1 VKRPNALSGHSTEE
15 PELTVT
21 VDPARVVLV
30 DDADDLRALI
40 KRALDRE
47 EDFTVVGEAADGRAG
62 VEVAQQELPDVVL
75 LDIAMPVMDGLQA
88 LPQIRKLSPAS
99 VVVVL
104 SGFGSDSRAAQKA
117 LELGAHGFLNK
128 GDTQGKLVER
138 LRVILASHR
147 ARTTMLNH
155 RHAIDS

>member
-1 VKRPNALSGHSTEE
+1 
-15 PELTVT
+15 VT
-21 VDPARVVLV
+21 MAADPARVVLV

-88 LPQIRKLSPAS
+88 LPQIRKLSPTS

-155 RHAIDS
+155 RHVVDS

>member
-1 VKRPNALSGHSTEE
+1 
-15 PELTVT
+15 VT
-21 VDPARVVLV
+21 LAADPARVVLV

-40 KRALDRE
+40 KRVLDRE

-62 VEVAQQELPDVVL
+62 VEVTLRELPDVVL
-75 LDIAMPVMDGLQA
+75 LDIAMPLVDGLQA
-88 LPQIRKLSPAS
+88 LPQIRKQSPAS

-128 GDTQGKLVER
+128 AESQGKLVER

-147 ARTTMLNH
+147 ARTTMIKH
-155 RHAIDS
+155 RHVVES

>member
-1 VKRPNALSGHSTEE
+1 V
-15 PELTVT
+15 ELAAE
-21 VDPARVVLV
+21 PARVVHV

-40 KRALDRE
+40 KRVLDRE
-47 EDFTVVGEAADGRAG
+47 DDFTVVGEAADGRAG
-62 VEVAQQELPDVVL
+62 VEVAHTSMPDVVL

-88 LPQIRKLSPAS
+88 LPQIRKKCPAT

-147 ARTTMLNH
+147 ARATMH
-155 RHAIDS
+155 KPRHSVEK

>member
-1 VKRPNALSGHSTEE
+1 
-15 PELTVT
+15 LTVT

-40 KRALDRE
+40 KRVLDRE
-47 EDFTVVGEAADGRAG
+47 DDFTVVGEAADGRAG
-62 VEVAQQELPDVVL
+62 VEVSAHELPDVVL

-88 LPQIRKLSPAS
+88 LPQIRKQSPAS

-128 GDTQGKLVER
+128 GETQGKLVER

-147 ARTTMLNH
+147 ARTTMIKP
-155 RHAIDS
+155 RHAVES

>member
-1 VKRPNALSGHSTEE
+1 VSTDPVPEQPLGVLVVDDTPDLRDLLRMALERRGEY
-15 PELTVT
+15 
-21 VDPARVVLV
+21 RVV
-30 DDADDLRALI
+30 AEASNGREGIEMAASHEPDL
-40 KRALDRE
+40 
-47 EDFTVVGEAADGRAG
+47 
-62 VEVAQQELPDVVL
+62 VL